1 MTEREKPGD
10 GHDWIEARRKCTLE
24 RKFEDL
30 VNRVKEDAQKARGVR
45 VDHSENGREIHVSYG
60 ARPAR
65 GTEVRM
71 SFRLEADRISVGD
84 EAGTIERFEV
94 TVALDEF
101 EKCQFFMDGRPVRAW
116 EITKRALEPLLFRDP
131 LA

>member
-1 MTEREKPGD
+1 MAEREKPGD

-60 ARPAR
+60 SRPAR
-65 GTEVRM
+65 GTDVRM
-71 SFRLEADRISVGD
+71 SFRLEADKISVGD
-84 EAGTIERFEV
+84 RGKSQSVLSNPSSSRIRCLSRSFRRAGAASLSARSS
-94 TVALDEF
+94 
-101 EKCQFFMDGRPVRAW
+101 
-116 EITKRALEPLLFRDP
+116 
-131 LA
+131 LARSSV

>member
-1 MTEREKPGD
+1 MAEREKPGD

-45 VDHSENGREIHVSYG
+45 VDHAENGREIHVSYG
-60 ARPAR
+60 SRPAG
-65 GTEVRM
+65 GTGIRV
-71 SFRLEADRISVGD
+71 SFRLEAGKISVGD
-84 EAGTIERFEV
+84 DAGITERFDV
-94 TVALDEF
+94 TIALDEF

-116 EITKRALEPLLFRDP
+116 EITKRALEPMFFKDP
-131 LA
+131 TA